1 MNSFYK
7 YLSLIIIY
15 LFSQVAQSQEF
26 GFIMGKMSDEKGKA
40 IELVNIAVKDYPLGT
55 ISDAN
60 GKYKIKIPANVQ
72 LTIVYSC
79 IGYVSKERKVKL
91 MADDEIEINEILI
104 RSLEEI
110 TEVAIIDDRE
120 RKTNL
125 TRINPKI
132 ANIIPDAS
140 GSIEAIIKTMPG
152 VTSHNELSSQ
162 YSVRGGNFDE
172 NLVYVNDIEIYRPFL
187 IRSGQQEGLSFVN
200 ADMVAGILFSTGG
213 FQAKY
218 GDKMSSVLDIWY
230 KKPYRFGGSAS
241 MSFLGGSVHIEG
253 SSKNRRFTHIS
264 GLRYKTSQYLLSTLD
279 IKGEYK
285 PAFTDFQIFLT
296 YNITDNLELNFLGN
310 FAQNKYTFI
319 PESRSTS
326 FGTINEALQLYV
338 VFNGS
343 ELDRFTTAMSAVS
356 LDYKPNSKTELK
368 LIASVFNTSEEETFD
383 IMGRYALNE
392 LDKRLGSDNMGDSVA
407 NYGIGTFIRHARN
420 FLNVVV
426 TNVEHK
432 GSVEDSRNKIQ
443 WGIKIQSELV
453 KDNISEWRHIDSAG
467 YSLPYSDTRV
477 DLSNSLNTYININTL
492 RLSSYLQDTYTFN
505 FKDVEIDLTGGFRLG
520 YWDYNNEFLFS
531 HRWTMAI
538 YPNWETDILFKLSY
552 GIYYQPPF
560 YKELR
565 DEYGVLNPNIKSQK
579 SVHYVIGS
587 DLNFK
592 AWNRRFKFI
601 SEIYYKK
608 LENLIPYNIDNVK
621 IKYFAKNNANG
632 YATGID
638 MKVNGEFV
646 KGIDSW
652 ASLSIMKTEEDI
664 EGDFY
669 YEFYNSDGVKIFFGE
684 TENDV
689 VIDSLIVYPGY
700 IPRPSD
706 QLVNFALF
714 FQDYLPRNPTIKM
727 HLSLMFGTSLKFGP
741 PNSERYLAVNPMPP
755 YRRVDIG
762 FSKVLID
769 MDTKMKNSFFND
781 NLKSLWISLE
791 VLNLLAVRNTI
802 SYEWIT
808 DIRNRQYAVPNFLT
822 SRRFNIKLT
831 GRF

>member
-1 MNSFYK
+1 MNFFYK
-7 YLSLIIIY
+7 YLSFIVIY
-15 LFSQVAQSQEF
+15 SISQVAKSQEF
-26 GFIMGKMSDEKGKA
+26 GIVKGKMYDENNRT

-55 ISDAN
+55 ISDAS
-60 GKYKIKIPANVQ
+60 GKYKLKIPANVQ
-72 LTIVYSC
+72 LTIIYSC
-79 IGYVSKERKVKL
+79 IGFTSKERNIKVNG
-91 MADDEIEINEILI
+91 AEEIELNEILI
-104 RSLEEI
+104 KSIKEI
-110 TEVAIIDDRE
+110 TEVAIIDDKE

-125 TRINPKI
+125 TRINPRI
-132 ANIIPDAS
+132 ASLIPDAS
-140 GSIEAIIKTMPG
+140 GGIEAIIKTMPG

-200 ADMVAGILFSTGG
+200 ADMVAGILFSAGG

-218 GDKMSSVLDIWY
+218 GDKMSSVLDIRY
-230 KKPYRFGGSAS
+230 KKPYQFGGSSS
-241 MSFLGGSVHIEG
+241 MSFLGGSVHFEG

-264 GLRYKTSQYLLSTLD
+264 GLRYKTSQYLLSSLD
-279 IKGEYK
+279 TKGEYK
-285 PAFTDFQIFLT
+285 PAFTDFQTFLT
-296 YNITDNLELNFLGN
+296 YDITDNLELNFLGN
-310 FAQNKYTFI
+310 YAQNKYTFV

-326 FGTINEALQLYV
+326 FGTIHEVLQLYV
-338 VFNGS
+338 VFDGR

-356 LDYKPNSKTELK
+356 LNYKPNSKLELK
-368 LIASVFNTSEEETFD
+368 LISSVFNTSEEETFD
-383 IMGRYALNE
+383 IKGRYALNE
-392 LDKRLGSDNMGDSVA
+392 LDKRLGSDNLGDSVA
-407 NYGIGTFIRHARN
+407 NYGVGTFIRHARN
-420 FLNVVV
+420 FLDVVV
-426 TNVEHK
+426 SNVEHK
-432 GSVEDSRNKIQ
+432 GSFNDSQNKIH
-443 WGIKIQSELV
+443 WGVKIQSELV

-467 YSLPYSDTRV
+467 YSLPYSDTSV
-477 DLSNSLNTYININTL
+477 DLSSSLNSDIDLNTI
-492 RLSSYLQDTYTFN
+492 RLTSYLQNTYTFN
-505 FKDVEIDLTGGFRLG
+505 LNDMEIDLTGGFRAG
-520 YWDYNNEFLFS
+520 YWDYNNELLFS

-538 YPNWETDILFKLSY
+538 YPNWKTDILFKLSY

-565 DEYGVLNPNIKSQK
+565 DDYGVLNPDIKSQK

-592 AWNRRFKFI
+592 AWNRRFKFV

-621 IKYFAKNNANG
+621 IKYLAENNANG
-632 YATGID
+632 FATGID
-638 MKVNGEFV
+638 MKINGEFV

-652 ASLSIMKTEEDI
+652 ASLSIMKTMEDI

-669 YEFYNSDGVKIFFGE
+669 YEFYNSDGMKIFFGD

-689 VIDSLIVYPGY
+689 VVDTSIVYPGY

-741 PNSERYLAVNPMPP
+741 PNSERYQAVQLMPP

-769 MDTKMKNSFFND
+769 QNTTMRNSFFND
-781 NLKSLWISLE
+781 NLKSLWISVE
-791 VLNLLAVRNTI
+791 ILNLLAVRNTI

-831 GRF
+831 SKF

>member
-7 YLSLIIIY
+7 YLGLLVFY
-15 LFSQVAQSQEF
+15 CFSQVAQGQDF
-26 GFIMGKMSDEKGKA
+26 GFIKGKIIDKNGA
-40 IELVNIAVKDYPLGT
+40 VIELVNIAVKDYPLGT

-60 GKYKIKIPANVQ
+60 GKYKLKIPTQVQ

-79 IGYVSKERKVKL
+79 IGYITKERKVTL
-91 MADDEIEINEILI
+91 QEAEEIELNEILI
-104 RSLEEI
+104 GSVEEI
-110 TEVAIIDDRE
+110 AEVAIIDDRE

-125 TRINPKI
+125 TRINPQI
-132 ANIIPDAS
+132 ANLIPDAS
-140 GSIEAIIKTMPG
+140 GSIEALIKTMPG

-187 IRSGQQEGLSFVN
+187 IRSGQQEGLSFIN
-200 ADMVAGILFSTGG
+200 SDMVAGILFSAGG

-218 GDKMSSVLDIWY
+218 GDKMSSVLDITY
-230 KKPYRFGGSAS
+230 KKPYQFGGSAS

-264 GLRYKTSQYLLSTLD
+264 GLRYKTSQYLLSSLD
-279 IKGEYK
+279 TEGEYK
-285 PAFTDFQIFLT
+285 PAFTDFQTFLT
-296 YNITDNLELNFLGN
+296 YDITDNLELNFLGN

-326 FGTINEALQLYV
+326 FGTIHEVLQLYV
-338 VFNGS
+338 VFDGS
-343 ELDRFTTAMSAVS
+343 ELDRFTTAMSALS
-356 LDYKPNSKTELK
+356 LDYKPNSKTKLK
-368 LIASVFNTSEEETFD
+368 LIGSVFNTSEEETFD
-383 IMGRYALNE
+383 IKGRYALNE
-392 LDKRLGSDNMGDSVA
+392 LDKRLGSDNLGDSVA
-407 NYGIGTFIRHARN
+407 NYGVGTFIRHARN
-420 FLNVVV
+420 FLDVVV

-432 GSVEDSRNKIQ
+432 GSIEGSRNKIQ
-443 WGIKIQSELV
+443 WGAKVQSELV

-467 YSLPYSDTRV
+467 YSIPYSDTSV
-477 DLSNSLNTYININTL
+477 DLSSSLNTDINLNTL

-505 FKDVEIDLTGGFRLG
+505 IKDLEIDLTGGLRLG
-520 YWDYNNEFLFS
+520 YWDFNNEVLFS
-531 HRWTMAI
+531 YRWTMAI

-565 DEYGVLNPNIKSQK
+565 DENGILNPDIKSQK

-587 DLNFK
+587 DLNFI
-592 AWNRRFKFI
+592 AWNRRFKFV

-621 IKYFAKNNANG
+621 IKYFAENSANG

-669 YEFYNSDGVKIFFGE
+669 YEFYNSDGVKILFGD

-689 VIDSLIVYPGY
+689 IIDSSIVYPGY

-714 FQDYLPRNPTIKM
+714 FQDYLPRNPTFKM

-741 PNSERYLAVNPMPP
+741 PNSERYQAVQPMPP

-762 FSKVLID
+762 FSKILID
-769 MDTKMKNSFFND
+769 QNTKLKNSFFND
-781 NLKSLWISLE
+781 NFKSLWISIE
-791 VLNLLAVRNTI
+791 VLNLLAVKNTI
-802 SYEWIT
+802 SYEWI
-808 DIRNRQYAVPNFLT
+808 
-822 SRRFNIKLT
+822 
-831 GRF
+831 